1 MTIPNL
7 KRLTTEDLK
16 PAIFEVDDTVTAGM
30 SRTSWK
36 IHHLLKEEGRKFLFL
51 SGRNPSCVRMEEA
64 DISETTPPRLT
75 SFITPVESVRI
86 EEK

>member
-30 SRTSWK
+30 STTSWK
-36 IHHLLKEEGRKFLFL
+36 IHHLLKEEGRKFLFP
-51 SGRNPSCVRMEEA
+51 SGRNPGIHPASGWKK
-64 DISETTPPRLT
+64 LT
-75 SFITPVESVRI
+75 FPKQHRRD
-86 EEK
+86 